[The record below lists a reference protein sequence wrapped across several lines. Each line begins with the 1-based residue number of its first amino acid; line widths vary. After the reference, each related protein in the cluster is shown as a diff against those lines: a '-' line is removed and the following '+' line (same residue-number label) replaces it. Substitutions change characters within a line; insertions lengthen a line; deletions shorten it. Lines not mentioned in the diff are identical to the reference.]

1 MKRFIIADDSSIP
14 RNFAK
19 AALRAAG
26 WLCVGEADD
35 GKDAIDMCRKEHPD
49 VVILDVLMKKMNG
62 DIAARVI
69 IDEKLAEHVV
79 IASSNSQD
87 TIFVPL
93 RAIGCKTVSKPY
105 KKQQLVQELE
115 ALCG

>member
-1 MKRFIIADDSSIP
+1 MRYCLADDSSIP

-19 AALRAAG
+19 AALNAAG
-26 WLCVGEADD
+26 WICVGEASD
-35 GKDAIDMCRKEHPD
+35 GGEAIEICRKEKPD

-62 DIAARVI
+62 DVAARVI
-69 IDEKLAEHVV
+69 LAENLATHVV

-93 RAIGCKTVSKPY
+93 RAIGCKTIAKPY
-105 KKQQLVQELE
+105 KKENLVQTIR
-115 ALCG
+115 ALIE